1 MINKSPFSLMAS
13 GGVDVQLKH
22 TLKLFFIGKGITVK
36 KIIST
41 SQGFYLFYNVI
52 NWLYSILFIVQ

>member
-1 MINKSPFSLMAS
+1 MAS

-41 SQGFYLFYNVI
+41 SQGFYLLYNVI